1 MEPPV
6 RLASTGTIIHGVSV
20 GEVLGVST
28 LAQARL
34 IAGESGLG
42 RIVQRLNVMEV
53 PDILAWVKPHEL
65 LLTTGYPLRNTP
77 QSLGRLVSDLD
88 ERGLAALAIKLG
100 RYVDELPGEMVEQ
113 ADRLGFPLILLP
125 DDVGFDDILNQVLT
139 DILNRQAAV
148 LARAEEAHRALVQV
162 VLAGGG
168 LDEVTEGV
176 AGLLDVAVAAV
187 DGGGRVLAT
196 AGPPDHVTVLRESIR
211 REAPAGAPPRS
222 GRSGTEQARREA
234 PAGRPEGRGRT
245 LVSVPVVAAGHHHG
259 RIVAY
264 SPSGAIRDS
273 DIGIL
278 ERAATVAA
286 LVVTRQE
293 AVNAVESKYRADF
306 LRDVLTGRA
315 GSAER
320 VATRSRAFGWDLE
333 RPVTV
338 LVAEID
344 PDGDERSAQDRLV
357 TSWTA
362 AIRRHDPRGA
372 VAGFS
377 HEVVAVVGATA
388 DTARLARD
396 AAAAFT
402 DSPPAA
408 SPPVTF
414 STGTSRHC
422 AGADTLPDAYAQAL
436 KAARVGRQLHGPGAV
451 AHFDQLG
458 VYRLLSL
465 VNDTEELHAFVR
477 ETLGPLATDDDA
489 ENSDLR
495 RTLQVLLETNLNV
508 AETARRLHFHYNTLR
523 YRIGKLERLLGG
535 FTDDPHLRLN
545 LTLALHVLRMR
556 GI

>member
-234 PAGRPEGRGRT
+234 PAGRPGGRG
-245 LVSVPVVAAGHHHG
+245 
-259 RIVAY
+259 
-264 SPSGAIRDS
+264 GA
-273 DIGIL
+273 
-278 ERAATVAA
+278 
-286 LVVTRQE
+286 
-293 AVNAVESKYRADF
+293 
-306 LRDVLTGRA
+306 
-315 GSAER
+315 
-320 VATRSRAFGWDLE
+320 
-333 RPVTV
+333 P
-338 LVAEID
+338 
-344 PDGDERSAQDRLV
+344 
-357 TSWTA
+357 
-362 AIRRHDPRGA
+362 
-372 VAGFS
+372 
-377 HEVVAVVGATA
+377 
-388 DTARLARD
+388 
-396 AAAAFT
+396 
-402 DSPPAA
+402 
-408 SPPVTF
+408 
-414 STGTSRHC
+414 
-422 AGADTLPDAYAQAL
+422 
-436 KAARVGRQLHGPGAV
+436 
-451 AHFDQLG
+451 
-458 VYRLLSL
+458 
-465 VNDTEELHAFVR
+465 
-477 ETLGPLATDDDA
+477 
-489 ENSDLR
+489 
-495 RTLQVLLETNLNV
+495 
-508 AETARRLHFHYNTLR
+508 
-523 YRIGKLERLLGG
+523 
-535 FTDDPHLRLN
+535 
-545 LTLALHVLRMR
+545 
-556 GI
+556 

>member
-1 MEPPV
+1 MSADPAPPAM
-6 RLASTGTIIHGVSV
+6 RLASTGTIIHGISV

-28 LAQARL
+28 LAKARL
-34 IAGESGLG
+34 IGGANGLG

-77 QSLGRLVSDLD
+77 QSLDRLVADLD
-88 ERGLAALAIKLG
+88 ERGLAALGIKLG
-100 RYVDELPGEMVEQ
+100 RYVDELPAEMVEQ

-125 DDVGFDDILNQVLT
+125 NDVGFDDILNQVLT
-139 DILNRQAAV
+139 DILNRQAAL
-148 LARAEEAHRALVQV
+148 LARTEEAHRALVQI

-168 LDEVTEGV
+168 LREVVAEV
-176 AGLLDVAVAAV
+176 AGLLDVAVAVV
-187 DGGGRVLAT
+187 DPAGHVLSAEGD
-196 AGPPDHVTVLRESIR
+196 AAVLRV
-211 REAPAGAPPRS
+211 APAVS
-222 GRSGTEQARREA
+222 
-234 PAGRPEGRGRT
+234 AGDYT
-245 LVSVPVVAAGHHHG
+245 VVPVVAGGHHHG
-259 RIVAY
+259 RIVAH
-264 SPSGAIRDS
+264 SPGGAIREG

-306 LRDVLTGRA
+306 LRDVLTGR
-315 GSAER
+315 GGVR
-320 VATRSRAFGWDLE
+320 VPARARAFGWDLE
-333 RPVTV
+333 RPVGV

-344 PDGDERSAQDRLV
+344 PECDIPPDRLLTAWV
-357 TSWTA
+357 TA
-362 AIRRHDPRGA
+362 LRRHDPRGA

-377 HEVVAVVGATA
+377 HEVVAVVGSET
-388 DTARLARD
+388 DMGRLARD
-396 AAAAFT
+396 AVAAFA
-402 DSPPAA
+402 DARPA
-408 SPPVTF
+408 TF
-414 STGTSRHC
+414 STGMSRV
-422 AGADTLPDAYAQAL
+422 AQGAETLPDAYAQAL
-436 KAARVGRQLHGPGAV
+436 KAARVGRQLHGSGAV

-465 VNDTEELHAFVR
+465 VNDTAELHSFVK
-477 ETLGPLATDDDA
+477 ETLGPLAFDEDA
-489 ENSDLR
+489 ENADLR

-523 YRIGKLERLLGG
+523 YRIGKLERMLGN
-535 FTDDPHLRLN
+535 FTEDAHLRLN